1 MPDQPEVKGQTA
13 EPVLRL
19 LSELGATV
27 DHTETDVRGL
37 RVEDENGE
45 AVGTVTDLVV
55 DDVEK
60 SGHFLVAVRGGFLG
74 LGTRHTYSPVQAVA
88 RDTENAVR
96 LAHPRS
102 HIMSAPAYAPTW
114 STTGPTGRAS
124 TTTTATHPSPTRT
137 TAAPS
142 CPTSAR

>member
-60 SGHFLVAVRGGFLG
+60 SGHFLVAERGGFIG
-74 LGTRHTYSPVQAVA
+74 LGTRHTDIPVQAVA

-96 LAHPRS
+96 LPHPRS
-102 HIMSAPAYAPTW
+102 HIMSAPAYAPDLVDD
-114 STTGPTGRAS
+114 
-124 TTTTATHPSPTRT
+124 RT
-137 TAAPS
+137 YRQSIYHHYGYPPFADTDYG
-142 CPTSAR
+142 CPVVPYVR